1 MFTVIIY
8 VCVSLL
14 YFILNLFL
22 AELSIICIW
31 TTPHSKIILR
41 SYSATCISLK
51 FLNIHNEMIKG
62 AAFLGSTVHLEGLL
76 LYPL

>member
-1 MFTVIIY
+1 MFPVIMF
-8 VCVSLL
+8 VVP
-14 YFILNLFL
+14 YFILFWICFL

-31 TTPHSKIILR
+31 TTLHSRIVLQ
-41 SYSATCISLK
+41 SYSATWFSLN

-62 AAFLGSTVHLEGLL
+62 AAFLGSTMHLEGLL